1 MPATLDSSGGG
12 GPLREETIFF
22 SGYAKLPAGI
32 TASAM
37 FNVVAVGLEV
47 EAPTGRIVAA
57 ECTLATGV
65 GKSFFSRLVVG
76 WNIDTGLPGLIEEI
90 ERRYQGSAQKAIIT
104 ALKIIHEK
112 FRAYR
117 FRDQA
122 PEKTEI

>member
-1 MPATLDSSGGG
+1 V
-12 GPLREETIFF
+12 FF

-37 FNVVAVGLEV
+37 FNVVAVGLEI
-47 EAPTGRIVAA
+47 EAATGLIVAA

-65 GKSFFSRLVVG
+65 GKNFFTRLVVG
-76 WNIDTGLPGLIEEI
+76 GNIDTGLAGLIGEI

-112 FRAYR
+112 YRAYR
-117 FRDQA
+117 YRTG
-122 PEKTEI
+122 E

>member
-1 MPATLDSSGGG
+1 V
-12 GPLREETIFF
+12 FF

-32 TASAM
+32 TASAL

-47 EAPTGRIVAA
+47 EARTGRIVAA

-65 GKSFFSRLVVG
+65 GKSFFARLVTG
-76 WNIDTGLPGLIEEI
+76 WNIDTGLAGLTGEI

-112 FRAYR
+112 YR
-117 FRDQA
+117 TYRYRDQ
-122 PEKTEI
+122 E

>member
-1 MPATLDSSGGG
+1 M
-12 GPLREETIFF
+12 REETVFF

-47 EAPTGRIVAA
+47 ESHTGLIVAA

-76 WNIDTGLPGLIEEI
+76 CNIGSGLPGLLEDI

-112 FRAYR
+112 YR
-117 FRDQA
+117 GYRDQLQQN
-122 PEKTEI
+122 PNL